1 MTLWKLDFEEDFSK
15 QTSLD
20 LSHWTI
26 DVGDHGGGNNEAQYY
41 TEGMHN
47 LSFKDGAL
55 NFEARKEKY
64 KTKAYTSAKILSK
77 GKKEWQYGRFEIV
90 AKLPFGKG
98 TWPAIW
104 TLGVVQHGEGWPEM
118 GEIDIM
124 EHVGNNQDM
133 IHFSLHSK
141 RYNHK
146 INTQQ
151 TYFTKIERVSDEFKT
166 YILEWDEEKI
176 SFLVD
181 DQPMATFYKKDYAD
195 SWPFD
200 KPHYLILNLAVGG
213 GWCGKIDDSIFPQ
226 ALSIRSVRVFKKA

>member
-1 MTLWKLDFEEDFSK
+1 MKPLNLIFEEDFSK

-41 TEGMHN
+41 TPGMHN

-55 NFEARKEKY
+55 NFEGRQEKY
-64 KTKAYTSAKILSK
+64 KTKDYTSAKIWTK
-77 GKKEWQYGRFEIV
+77 GKLAWTYGRFEIV
-90 AKLPFGKG
+90 AKLPTGKG

-104 TLGVVQHGEGWPEM
+104 TLGVKQNHESWPEL

-124 EHVGNNQDM
+124 EHIGSNQDM

-141 RYNHK
+141 LYNHR
-146 INTQQ
+146 INTQA
-151 TYFTKIERVSDEFKT
+151 TFFTKIPHVSEEFKT
-166 YILEWDEEKI
+166 YILDWDEEKI
-176 SFLVD
+176 AFYVD
-181 DQPMATFYKKDYAD
+181 DQHMATFKKSDYAD

-200 KPHYLILNLAVGG
+200 KPHYLILNLALGG
-213 GWCGKIDDSIFPQ
+213 GWGGKIDDSCLPQ
-226 ALSIRSVRVFKKA
+226 SLSIKSVRIYQKD

>member
-1 MTLWKLDFEEDFSK
+1 MAPWKLDFEEDFSK
-15 QTSLD
+15 QSSLN
-20 LSHWTI
+20 LSNWTI
-26 DVGDHGGGNNEAQYY
+26 DVGDHGGGNGESQYY
-41 TEGMHN
+41 TPGMHN
-47 LSFKDGAL
+47 LNFNDGAL

-64 KTKAYTSAKILSK
+64 ESKDYTSAKILSK

-90 AKLPFGKG
+90 AKLPKGKG

-104 TLGVVQHGEGWPEM
+104 TLGVKQHGEGWPEM

-124 EHVGNNQDM
+124 EHIGKNQDM

-146 INTQQ
+146 INTQP
-151 TYFTKIERVSDEFKT
+151 TFYTRIPNVSDEYKN
-166 YILEWDEEKI
+166 YILEWDEDKI
-176 SFLVD
+176 AFLVD
-181 DQPMATFYKKDYAD
+181 DQHMATFYKKDYLD

-213 GWCGKIDDSIFPQ
+213 GWGGAIDDSIFPQ
-226 ALSIRSVRVFKKA
+226 SLSIKSVRVFKKV

>member
-1 MTLWKLDFEEDFSK
+1 MKQWKLVFEEDFSK
-15 QTSLD
+15 QSSLD
-20 LSHWTI
+20 LTHWTI
-26 DVGDHGGGNNEAQYY
+26 DTGDHGGGNNEAQYY

-55 NFEARKEKY
+55 NFEGRKEKY
-64 KTKAYTSAKILSK
+64 KTREYTSAKILTK
-77 GKKEWQYGRFEIV
+77 GKAEFMYGRFEIV
-90 AKLPFGKG
+90 AKLPKGKG

-104 TLGVVQHGEGWPEM
+104 TLGVRQNGEGWPEM

-124 EHVGNNQDM
+124 EHVGWNQDM

-141 RYNHK
+141 KYNHR

-151 TYFTKIERVSDEFKT
+151 TFFTKIPNVSEDYKN
-166 YILEWDEEKI
+166 YILEWDEEKL

-181 DQPMATFYKKDYAD
+181 DVHMATFFKKDYAD

-200 KPHYLILNLAVGG
+200 KPHYLILNLALGG
-213 GWCGKIDDSIFPQ
+213 GWGGKIDDSALPQ
-226 ALSIRSVRVFKKA
+226 SLSIRSVRVFQKA